1 MPSLA
6 NTSVSSAPLFQQ
18 LTSVKLRQS
27 SNKLG
32 ADLLIVM
39 LSTLAGIKA
48 MMTITEVLS
57 TVELSYMKKSEK
69 GGLIF
74 YGASAVALRVSKRH

>member
-1 MPSLA
+1 MPS
-6 NTSVSSAPLFQQ
+6 PQQ
-18 LTSVKLRQS
+18 LTSVKLRQI

-32 ADLLIVM
+32 ANLLIIM
-39 LSTLAGIKA
+39 LSALANIRA

>member
-1 MPSLA
+1 MPS
-6 NTSVSSAPLFQQ
+6 SQQ
-18 LTSVKLRQS
+18 LTSVKLRQI
-27 SNKLG
+27 SNKLS
-32 ADLLIVM
+32 ANLLIIM
-39 LSTLAGIKA
+39 LSPLANIRA
-48 MMTITEVLS
+48 MMTIAEVLS